1 MPDRE
6 FIIGTRVSRLA
17 LRQAE
22 LAAAAL
28 RAALP
33 HATFRL
39 EYIRSTGDLHSRDPL
54 SNIGS
59 QGVFVGEL
67 ESSLRNGDI
76 DIAVHSLKDMPCEE
90 SPGLTLAAITVREDP
105 RDALVSG
112 KGHDLASLPQ
122 GAKLGTGSPR
132 RAAQLAAARPDLRI
146 TDIRGNVDTRIH
158 KAQTGEV
165 DAVVLAVAGL
175 SRLGWLEQA
184 SEILPVDTMLP
195 AVGQGALALQVRAD
209 DDEAL
214 QVAGTL
220 EHLPT
225 RLATSGERSFL
236 RHLGG
241 GCRAAAAALGEV
253 TSGSLRLRGLATS
266 MGGQLLLQEEVRG
279 QANHAESLGA
289 LLANR
294 LLTKGADSFTG
305 VPL

>member
-1 MPDRE
+1 MSDRE
-6 FIIGTRVSRLA
+6 LIIGTRVSRLA

-22 LAAAAL
+22 LVAAAM

-33 HATFRL
+33 RTAFRL
-39 EYIRSTGDLHSRDPL
+39 EHIRSVGDRQSGEPL

-90 SPGLTLAAITVREDP
+90 SPGLTLAAIADREDP

-122 GAKLGTGSPR
+122 GARLGTGSTR
-132 RAAQLAAARPDLRI
+132 RAAQLTAARPDLRI

-175 SRLGWLEQA
+175 NRLGWLERA
-184 SEILPVDTMLP
+184 SEILPVETMLP
-195 AVGQGALALQVRAD
+195 AVGQGALALQVRTD
-209 DDEAL
+209 DEEAL

-225 RLATSGERSFL
+225 RLATNGERSFL

-253 TSGSLRLRGLATS
+253 TGGSLRLRGLATS
-266 MGGQLLLQEEVRG
+266 AGGQLLLREEVNG
-279 QANHAESLGA
+279 QANDAESLGV

-294 LLTKGADSFTG
+294 LLANGADSLRG

>member
-1 MPDRE
+1 MSDRE
-6 FIIGTRVSRLA
+6 LIIGTRASRLA

-22 LAAAAL
+22 LVAAAM

-33 HATFRL
+33 HAAFHL
-39 EYIRSTGDLHSRDPL
+39 ERIRSAGDRQSGEPL

-132 RAAQLAAARPDLRI
+132 RAAQLTAARPDLRI
-146 TDIRGNVDTRIH
+146 ASIRGNVDTRIH
-158 KAQTGEV
+158 RAQTGEI

-175 SRLGWLEQA
+175 NRLGWLERA
-184 SEILPVDTMLP
+184 SEIFPLDIMLP

-209 DDEAL
+209 DDRAL
-214 QVAGTL
+214 QLAGTL

-225 RLATSGERSFL
+225 RLATTAERSFL

-253 TSGSLRLRGLATS
+253 TGDSLRLRGLATRT
-266 MGGQLLLQEEVRG
+266 GGQSLLREEVSG
-279 QANHAESLGA
+279 QPNDAESLGA
-289 LLANR
+289 LLATQ
-294 LLTKGADSFTG
+294 LLAKGADPSTE

>member
-1 MPDRE
+1 MSDRE
-6 FIIGTRVSRLA
+6 LIIGTRVSRLA

-22 LAAAAL
+22 LVAAAM

-33 HATFRL
+33 RTAFRL
-39 EYIRSTGDLHSRDPL
+39 EHIRSVGDRQSGEPL

-90 SPGLTLAAITVREDP
+90 SPGLTLAAITDREDP

-122 GAKLGTGSPR
+122 GARLGTGSTR
-132 RAAQLAAARPDLRI
+132 RAAQLTAARPDLRI

-175 SRLGWLEQA
+175 NRLGWLERA
-184 SEILPVDTMLP
+184 SEILPVETMLP
-195 AVGQGALALQVRAD
+195 AVGQGALALQVRT
-209 DDEAL
+209 DDEETL

-225 RLATSGERSFL
+225 RLATNGERSFL

-253 TSGSLRLRGLATS
+253 TGGSLRLRGLATS
-266 MGGQLLLQEEVRG
+266 AGGQLLLREEVNG
-279 QANHAESLGA
+279 QANDAESLGV

-294 LLTKGADSFTG
+294 LLANGADSLRG